1 MKLIR
6 WLLSNIILIVFVL
19 AITYAYV
26 YWDNLTG
33 EDTPLGKAIAYLSVE
48 YEEVSEFLDG
58 YEFDDGRAE
67 RIAEPEPAAEIA
79 ETASVPQVMPPPR
92 SQPVQ
97 AYQPPPTPRQQPVP
111 AQPMPRQPPVQAA
124 RPPAMA
130 APERL
135 PPTQPASRPQM
146 PPTAMMQRPPA
157 MQPVEPPPARTEQ
170 AQPAAA
176 APMSETDIRKLWI
189 SAREEY
195 HRGNIEQSIANY
207 RQLIANS
214 SDNYDAYGEL
224 GNVYMSRGKYSE
236 AAGAYYQAGAIL
248 VKLGQRGRARS
259 LLPMLQRLD
268 RARAEELNQLM
279 MAPRS

>member
-1 MKLIR
+1 
-6 WLLSNIILIVFVL
+6 
-19 AITYAYV
+19 
-26 YWDNLTG
+26 
-33 EDTPLGKAIAYLSVE
+33 
-48 YEEVSEFLDG
+48 
-58 YEFDDGRAE
+58 
-67 RIAEPEPAAEIA
+67 
-79 ETASVPQVMPPPR
+79 
-92 SQPVQ
+92 
-97 AYQPPPTPRQQPVP
+97 
-111 AQPMPRQPPVQAA
+111 
-124 RPPAMA
+124 
-130 APERL
+130 
-135 PPTQPASRPQM
+135 M
-146 PPTAMMQRPPA
+146 PPTAMMQRPQA
-157 MQPVEPPPARTEQ
+157 MQPVEPPPTRTEQ

-176 APMSETDIRKLWI
+176 APMSEADIRKLWI

-248 VKLGQRGRARS
+248 VKLGQTGRARS